1 MGNSEA
7 PHQPYET
14 ALNLDAVGSE
24 DPGLIGLVGRLEGD
38 RVTTAA
44 QPLEGDLLI
53 VDQSNDD
60 AAGFRGVTA
69 LNDHGVAVEDTG
81 LDHAIA
87 GYFERI
93 MLAAPPEEA
102 RRHPDRRA
110 LVAQRLDRCTS
121 RNPAIEREI
130 HGLDIVGDRRTRQR
144 AREIAANHGGGKST
158 AFGGR
163 PGGAL
168 LGQFDHFQSPGTV
181 RQPPDE
187 PALLQPADQSMNP
200 GFGSQV

>member
-53 VDQSNDD
+53 VDQSDDD
-60 AAGFRGVTA
+60 AAGVRGDTA

-81 LDHAIA
+81 LDHSIA
-87 GYFERI
+87 VYCERI
-93 MLAAPPEEA
+93 MLAAVFFFKQKTA
-102 RRHPDRRA
+102 Y
-110 LVAQRLDRCTS
+110 
-121 RNPAIEREI
+121 EI
-130 HGLDIVGDRRTRQR
+130 DVWI
-144 AREIAANHGGGKST
+144 GGV
-158 AFGGR
+158 
-163 PGGAL
+163 
-168 LGQFDHFQSPGTV
+168 HC
-181 RQPPDE
+181 
-187 PALLQPADQSMNP
+187 
-200 GFGSQV
+200 